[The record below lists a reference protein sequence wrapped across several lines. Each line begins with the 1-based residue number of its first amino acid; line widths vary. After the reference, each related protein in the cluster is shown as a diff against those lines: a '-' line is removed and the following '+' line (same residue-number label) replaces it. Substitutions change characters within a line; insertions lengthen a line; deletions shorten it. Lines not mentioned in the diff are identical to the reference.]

1 MCGGNTETMDEFAA
15 VVTGVQD
22 TNETSNKSQK
32 INCSTEWVPEVTRK
46 YHGNCEHTSG
56 EKNKTH
62 VPGKEVFKFF
72 SAVQAQHPQETD
84 YQNREDA
91 PEPQSRVEPTRCLNN
106 LVFFQATINFKHHAT
121 G

>member
-1 MCGGNTETMDEFAA
+1 MCGGNTETMDEFTP

-22 TNETSNKSQK
+22 TNETCNKSQK
-32 INCSTEWVPEVTRK
+32 INYSPEWVPEVTRK

-72 SAVQAQHPQETD
+72 SVVQAQHSQETD
-84 YQNREDA
+84 YQNRKDT
-91 PEPQSRVEPTRCLNN
+91 PESQSCVESTRRLNT
-106 LVFFQATINFKHHAT
+106 LVFFQATKNF
-121 G
+121 

>member
-1 MCGGNTETMDEFAA
+1 MCGGNTETMDEFTP

-91 PEPQSRVEPTRCLNN
+91 PEPQSRVEPTRRFNN
-106 LVFFQATINFKHHAT
+106 LVFFQATINFKYHAT